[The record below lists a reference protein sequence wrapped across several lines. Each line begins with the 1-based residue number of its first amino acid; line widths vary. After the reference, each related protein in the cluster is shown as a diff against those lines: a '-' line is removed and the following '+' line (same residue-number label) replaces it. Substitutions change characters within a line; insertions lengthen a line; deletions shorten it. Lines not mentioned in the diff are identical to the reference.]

1 MICECPAAAS
11 IPTIPTF
18 NCSENFGQIQKIA
31 FQRLKYTEAG
41 APPTTGENVF
51 AESSNSIKL
60 KASWTAAI
68 ALTNDKKVAISPF
81 IEAPTQ
87 DGGDPRTFGGG
98 NDTLGGMEIIIGSEP
113 TTFTA
118 VLRRCPQHVIAVLKE
133 LQCEAVQGN
142 LGVYLFSENGQ
153 IEAIK
158 EEVSSGGGSTNVNY
172 KPIPIRSLF
181 VGDKIHG
188 GFEEPDHNN
197 LQFAFEPNYS
207 DKLAI
212 VTPTDFNPLN
222 L

>member
-41 APPTTGENVF
+41 TPPVTGENGFV
-51 AESSNSIKL
+51 EGPNPIRL
-60 KASWTAAI
+60 KASWTAAM

-87 DGGDPRTFGGG
+87 DGGDPRTIGGG
-98 NDTLGGMEIIIGSEP
+98 NDTLGGVEIIIGSEP

-118 VLRRCPQHVIAVLKE
+118 VLRRCPQNVIAALKE
-133 LQCEAVQGN
+133 LQCESVQGN

-158 EEVSSGGGSTNVNY
+158 EEVTSGGTTTVTY
-172 KPIPIRSLF
+172 KPIPIRSFF